1 MVESDQENFDKLLPF
16 DTFNVSYDWESI
28 SHYSNKAFRKPL
40 TLGYTLETKV
50 SYGLGNLL
58 KHFIK
63 QFKKDLVL

>member
-50 SYGLGNLL
+50 SYGLGNQL
-58 KHFIK
+58 HQFIRK
-63 QFKKDLVL
+63 FKKFLIA